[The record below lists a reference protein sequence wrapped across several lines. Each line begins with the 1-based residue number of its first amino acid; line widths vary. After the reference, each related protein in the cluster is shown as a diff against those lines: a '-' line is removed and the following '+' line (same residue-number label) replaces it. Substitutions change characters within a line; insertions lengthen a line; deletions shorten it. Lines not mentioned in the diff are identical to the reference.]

1 MKNMMYKVQC
11 AIFDQNWTNGLGN
24 YTQANCRVTFTNNK
38 YRIYRPPNLTVSA
51 DGNTMW
57 GGLRI
62 RNTNNQFGLIEGH
75 TYIVLFD
82 VEGQSSNA
90 AVSVGWHEQMGW
102 GHAEI
107 RPNPTNVEYD
117 WIGTN
122 FNGKKTCWYKCTI
135 SDSLYKTCYNAT
147 TNTTFVAGSTY
158 LSYADFQFGFTYES
172 TGSLGT
178 DLYISNIRMY
188 DITNNPKFEVK
199 KSNQILGSLTES
211 KSSNFNVQNGFELIT
226 NNFYEL

>member
-1 MKNMMYKVQC
+1 MFKVEC
-11 AIFDQNWTNGLGN
+11 AVLDKQSTNGLSS
-24 YTQANCRVTFTNNK
+24 YTQSNCQITLTDDGF
-38 YRIYRPPNLTVSA
+38 RIYRPPNLTVSA
-51 DGNTMW
+51 NGNTMW

-82 VEGQSSNA
+82 VEGQSSNNA
-90 AVSVGWHEQMGW
+90 TSMGWHEQMGW
-102 GHAEI
+102 GHSEI

-135 SDSLYKTCYNAT
+135 SDSLYKTYYNAT
-147 TNTTFVAGSTY
+147 TNTSFVAGSTY
-158 LSYADFQFGFTYES
+158 LSYADFQFGFGYES

-199 KSNQILGSLTES
+199 KSSITNAAGLIEGSNPLTINRGNEIVSNQI
-211 KSSNFNVQNGFELIT
+211 
-226 NNFYEL
+226 YEV